1 MQWFYNRWHLHSKYN
16 LWVDNTVGMKKLPT
30 KARFEFTGFME
41 LVTDVIYHIKALSS
55 DDGFSQHKN
64 SRAAVIACALAV
76 ESCANCLLDS
86 LDISSQS
93 ASELERLP
101 TITKLDVSI
110 RLHTSGLKSIDR
122 GDNQVSKIAEL
133 VKVRNEF
140 VHPKRQTL
148 DAEWGVDPED
158 PEGYK
163 IEVEYSEKF
172 HQQLGIPKTG
182 LHWNSGHAISAAEA
196 TFEFF
201 DFLFR
206 DLLQLD
212 VGEVY
217 HLVGSRM
224 VAELSEENSHMIT
237 SGPVDQYE
245 ELLTWAAKSGLAT
258 QFLRNT

>member
-1 MQWFYNRWHLHSKYN
+1 MI
-16 LWVDNTVGMKKLPT
+16 KLPT

-41 LVTDVIYHIKALSS
+41 LVTDIIYHTKALAS
-55 DDGFSQHKN
+55 DDGFSQHKH

-86 LDISSQS
+86 LDIPSQS
-93 ASELERLP
+93 SIELERLP
-101 TITKLDVSI
+101 TITKLDVCI
-110 RLHTSGLKSIDR
+110 RLHTSDLKAMNR
-122 GDNQVSKIAEL
+122 GDSRVAKMTEL
-133 VKVRNEF
+133 LKVRNEF

-148 DAEWGVDPED
+148 DAEWGVDPEA

-163 IEVEYSEKF
+163 IEFEYSDKY

-182 LHWNSGHAISAAEA
+182 LHWNSGHAMSVAEA

-206 DLLQLD
+206 ELLQLD

-224 VAELSEENSHMIT
+224 VAELSEGNSHMIA

-245 ELLTWAAKSGLAT
+245 DLLTWAANSGLAT

>member
-1 MQWFYNRWHLHSKYN
+1 
-16 LWVDNTVGMKKLPT
+16 MKKLPT
-30 KARFEFTGFME
+30 KAHFEFTGFME

-86 LDISSQS
+86 LDIPTQSS
-93 ASELERLP
+93 SELERLP
-101 TITKLDVSI
+101 TITKLDVCI
-110 RLHTSGLKSIDR
+110 RLHTSGLKVINR
-122 GDNQVSKIAEL
+122 GDSRVAKMAEL
-133 VKVRNEF
+133 LKVRNEF

-148 DAEWGVDPED
+148 DAEWGVDAED
-158 PEGYK
+158 PDGYR
-163 IEVEYSEKF
+163 IEFEYSDKF

-182 LHWNSGHAISAAEA
+182 LHWNSSHAISVAEA
-196 TFEFF
+196 TFTFF

-206 DLLQLD
+206 ELLQLE

-224 VAELSEENSHMIT
+224 VAELSEDNSQMIA

-245 ELLTWAAKSGLAT
+245 ELLTWAANSGLAI
-258 QFLRNT
+258 QFLRNA